1 MDFNLNELKGNV
13 IAIRLC
19 CVPGND
25 VQMIIL
31 LPNDERADNYR
42 MPATKLNSSHDS
54 YRGRL
59 VNYKKLK
66 DKRVYKEIKS

>member
-31 LPNDERADNYR
+31 LPNDERAD
-42 MPATKLNSSHDS
+42 S